1 MSFLNFVLGSDWVFL
16 TVCCATLDA
25 FVAHDTLP
33 KAGVI
38 LDCFSQCK
46 RKPVKESV
54 HQVAMNA
61 AIRSYFS
68 GLVGMER
75 SYALGR
81 RVRYI
86 DDHFN
91 LDLTYITARCVN
103 RVCFID

>member
-1 MSFLNFVLGSDWVFL
+1 
-16 TVCCATLDA
+16 
-25 FVAHDTLP
+25 
-33 KAGVI
+33 
-38 LDCFSQCK
+38 
-46 RKPVKESV
+46 
-54 HQVAMNA
+54 MNA

-81 RVRYI
+81 RVRYS

-91 LDLTYITARCVN
+91 LDLTYITDRCVN